1 LTGLPDRLQA
11 VLAPIYLIYN
21 AGADAAASPAGDGLR
36 AEAIRLAR
44 ILTSLMA
51 DEPEA
56 TGLLALPLLTESRF
70 RSRVT
75 GWRAGT
81 PSRLEI
87 AHPRHRPESLTR
99 QRFPPLSRS
108 LPAPNDQTRRP
119 SSIYVFRSK

>member
-11 VLAPIYLIYN
+11 VLAVIYLIYN
-21 AGADAAASPAGDGLR
+21 AGADPAASLAGDGLR

-56 TGLLALPLLTESRF
+56 TGLLALLLLTESRF

-75 GWRAGT
+75 GWRAGA
-81 PSRLEI
+81 PSRLKI
-87 AHPRHRPESLTR
+87 AHSRHRPESLTC
-99 QRFPPLSRS
+99 QRFPQLSRS
-108 LPAPNDQTRRP
+108 RPAPNNQTCRP